1 MATDT
6 FPTVPRSTY
15 EDRLHRVQQALAE
28 RDVDWLLLGPSAD
41 LFYLTGF
48 DAHVSERL
56 NLLMVPRSGDPAL
69 VVPRLE
75 APNVGD
81 AADLVSLVTWED
93 HESPIASVA
102 SVVPNTIGTVGVGDH
117 LYSAF
122 LLRLQ
127 NALSAGEWVEAGPIM
142 RTLRVTKDPIEIE
155 LLEIAGSHVDNAF
168 EQFIATETLAGKTER
183 QALDRLIELTMAQ
196 GTGPCWGICAS
207 GPNSAAPHYS
217 TGQRVIQ
224 EGDAVTFDW
233 GGPVGGYFS
242 DITRT
247 VHVGEPS
254 EEFRKVYD
262 IVREANQKTLEA
274 VKPGVECQQLDRVAR
289 KVITDAGYGEAF
301 LHRVGHGLGL
311 EVHEEPYLV
320 EGNDLPL
327 EEGMVFSD
335 EPGIYLEGRFGIRI
349 EDAVVCT
356 ADGGRRLNECTR
368 ELVVM
373 G

>member
-1 MATDT
+1 M
-6 FPTVPRSTY
+6 
-15 EDRLHRVQQALAE
+15 
-28 RDVDWLLLGPSAD
+28 
-41 LFYLTGF
+41 
-48 DAHVSERL
+48 
-56 NLLMVPRSGDPAL
+56 
-69 VVPRLE
+69 PRLE

-81 AADLVSLVTWED
+81 AADLARLVTWAD
-93 HESPIASVA
+93 HESPITSVA
-102 SVVPNTIGTVGVGDH
+102 TVVPNEIGTVAVGNH

-127 NALSAGEWVEAGPIM
+127 KALSAGDWIEAGPIM
-142 RTLRVTKDPIEIE
+142 RDLRMRKDDVEIE
-155 LLEIAGSHVDNAF
+155 LLAIAGSHVDAAF
-168 EQFIATETLAGKTER
+168 EQFITSERLAGKTER

-196 GTGPCWGICAS
+196 GTGQCWGICAS
-207 GPNSAAPHYS
+207 GPNSAAPHYG
-217 TGQRVIQ
+217 TGDRVIQ
-224 EGDAVTFDW
+224 PGDSVVFDW
-233 GGPVGGYFS
+233 GGPVGGYYS

-247 VHVGEPS
+247 VHVGEPD

-262 IVREANQKTLEA
+262 IVRAANQKSLEA

-289 KVITDAGYGEAF
+289 KAITDAGYGEAF

-327 EEGMVFSD
+327 AEGMVFSD
-335 EPGIYLEGRFGIRI
+335 EPGIYLEGRFGVRI

-368 ELVVM
+368 DLVVM

>member
-1 MATDT
+1 M
-6 FPTVPRSTY
+6 
-15 EDRLHRVQQALAE
+15 
-28 RDVDWLLLGPSAD
+28 
-41 LFYLTGF
+41 
-48 DAHVSERL
+48 
-56 NLLMVPRSGDPAL
+56 
-69 VVPRLE
+69 
-75 APNVGD
+75 
-81 AADLVSLVTWED
+81 VTWED

-102 SVVPNTIGTVGVGDH
+102 SVVPNEVGAVAVGDH

-127 NALSAGEWVEAGPIM
+127 RALPAGSWVEAGPIM

-155 LLEIAGSHVDNAF
+155 LLEIAGSHVDVAF

-207 GPNSAAPHYS
+207 GPNSAAPHYG

-224 EGDAVTFDW
+224 PGDAVTFDW

-247 VHVGEPS
+247 VHVGEPDD
-254 EEFRKVYD
+254 EFRKVYD
-262 IVREANQKTLEA
+262 IVLEANQKTLEA
-274 VKPGVECQQLDRVAR
+274 VKPGVACQELDRVAR

-320 EGNDLPL
+320 EGNEIPL

-349 EDAVVCT
+349 EDAVACT

-368 ELVVM
+368 DLVVM

>member
-6 FPTVPRSTY
+6 IPTVPQATY
-15 EDRLHRVQQALAE
+15 EDRLHRVQNVLTDQN
-28 RDVDWLLLGPSAD
+28 VDWLFLGPSAD

-56 NLLMVPRSGDPAL
+56 NLLMVPRTGDPAL

-81 AADLVSLVTWED
+81 AGKLARLVTWED

-102 SVVPNTIGTVGVGDH
+102 TVVPNAIGSVAVGDH

-127 NALSAGEWVEAGPIM
+127 EALSAGDWVEAGPIM

-155 LLEIAGSHVDNAF
+155 LLEIAGRHVDAAF
-168 EQFIATETLAGKTER
+168 EQFIQSETLAGKTER
-183 QALDRLIELTMAQ
+183 QALDRLLELTMAQ
-196 GTGPCWGICAS
+196 GTGQCWGICAS

-217 TGQRVIQ
+217 TDQRVIQ
-224 EGDAVTFDW
+224 EGDSVVFDW
-233 GGPVGGYFS
+233 GGPVGGYYS
-242 DITRT
+242 DVTRT
-247 VHVGEPS
+247 VHVGEPDD
-254 EEFRKVYD
+254 EFRTVYD
-262 IVREANQKTLEA
+262 IVRQANQATLEA
-274 VKPGVECQQLDRVAR
+274 VKPGVACQELDRVAR
-289 KVITDAGYGEAF
+289 KVITDTGYGEAF

-335 EPGIYLEGRFGIRI
+335 EPGIYLEGRFGVRI

-356 ADGGRRLNECTR
+356 ADGGRRLNESTR
-368 ELVVM
+368 DLVVM